1 MVVVAL
7 MYISSQYIIVFTCIP
22 EYVNMYVGT
31 LGGQKKILA
40 PLQLELQVAW
50 VLGTDFWSSV
60 KETKALNH

>member
-1 MVVVAL
+1 M
-7 MYISSQYIIVFTCIP
+7 CIP